1 MHVKKLSYRRFH
13 YTRAT
18 GQTENT
24 CCVNRV
30 LIKLVPLKGICVKKK
45 SNFDS
50 PIVNVFMMYLIVTNR
65 FSLHKTFI
73 DELEWCGLL

>member
-1 MHVKKLSYRRFH
+1 MHVKNLSYRRFH
-13 YTRAT
+13 YTWAT

-24 CCVNRV
+24 RCVNRV

-45 SNFDS
+45 DI
-50 PIVNVFMMYLIVTNR
+50 IVNVFMMYLIVTNR

-73 DELEWCGLL
+73 NELEWCGLL